1 MKKRQNITVELTP
14 LLDVI
19 LIILFLII
27 TENNAKSEELKSA
40 AEKEIS
46 GYVTQIDSLKNS
58 LGEKTGE
65 LNKKSSEIDEKDNI
79 ISGYARFDE
88 LSTIISVFVGKNYE
102 KDGGRIIYI
111 SDGENTEHI
120 SFNWDNMRY
129 AENSLK
135 HSLSEKIK
143 NASGNPVFIT
153 YNYDRDETYQRDYEL
168 ISETLSEINEKYV
181 FVSINEK
188 TEGSLS

>member
-1 MKKRQNITVELTP
+1 MKRRQNITVELTP

-27 TENNAKSEELKSA
+27 TENNAKSKEIKSA
-40 AEKEIS
+40 AEEEIS
-46 GYVTQIDSLKNS
+46 GYVTEIDSLKNT
-58 LGEKTGE
+58 LDEKNSE
-65 LNKKSSEIDEKDNI
+65 LDKKSSDIDEKDNI
-79 ISGYARFDE
+79 ISGYAQFDE

-111 SDGENTEHI
+111 SDGENTERI
-120 SFNWDNMRY
+120 LFDWDSMRY

-143 NASGNPVFIT
+143 AASENPVFIT
-153 YNYDRDETYQRDYEL
+153 YNYDREETYQRDYEL
-168 ISETLSEINEKYV
+168 VSEALSEINEKYV

-188 TEGSLS
+188 